1 MKEMDEIGMVV
12 PVEEK
17 GNEVEK
23 AEKGGSLGKN
33 VGIII
38 FGMGS
43 VAIGVV
49 LLLWMKRVNEGYHR
63 L

>member
-1 MKEMDEIGMVV
+1 MKEMDEIEMVV
-12 PVEEK
+12 PVKK

-33 VGIII
+33 VGMII

-43 VAIGVV
+43 VAIGVA
-49 LLLWMKRVNEGYHR
+49 LLLWMKSMNEGYHR

>member
-12 PVEEK
+12 PVEK

-33 VGIII
+33 VGMII

-43 VAIGVV
+43 VAIGVA
-49 LLLWMKRVNEGYHR
+49 LLLWMKSMNEGYHR

>member
-12 PVEEK
+12 PVEK

-33 VGIII
+33 VGMII

-43 VAIGVV
+43 VAIGVA
-49 LLLWMKRVNEGYHR
+49 LLLWIKSMNESYHR

>member
-12 PVEEK
+12 PVEK

-33 VGIII
+33 VGMII

-49 LLLWMKRVNEGYHR
+49 LLLWMKRVNESYHR

>member
-12 PVEEK
+12 HVEK

-23 AEKGGSLGKN
+23 AEKGGSFGKN
-33 VGIII
+33 VGMII

-43 VAIGVV
+43 VAIGVA
-49 LLLWMKRVNEGYHR
+49 LLLWIKSMNESYHR